1 MRLRDEEGYT
11 GSYSTVQRYAR
22 RRREEMARERDR
34 RDAEGFLTLRWLPGE
49 VQVDFGE
56 ADFRVRGVVARDK
69 YLTITF
75 PHSNVGLTQVFW
87 SETAECA
94 CKGLRNVFEFVG
106 GVPRRAVF
114 DNAAEV
120 GGRVGGDVRTSELF
134 RRLTAHH
141 GLDHA
146 FANLCSGNE
155 KGNVENKVGC
165 HRRNLFVPVPSF
177 HDARAFNRRLLEDC
191 LDLSEGK
198 RHYRLGTPE
207 SELFGED
214 REALSPLPPAAF
226 SCARWETRRCN
237 KQGTITV
244 GGVHRYSAGP
254 AYARREVAVALG
266 AFDVAVCDCE
276 TGEVVAAYE
285 REWGEAPTDSS
296 DPTLQLRLLCMRPAG
311 WRDPGVR
318 ASLPAELVAFLD
330 SEAPSGLAADLR
342 VLRDEST
349 ERGWGAAVEGM
360 SPSRPP
366 GPHRETSASSTTRR
380 STWAST
386 TGRRGCSREVA
397 AMRRRARSVRPRRRP
412 SAAPRGPTSY
422 PATRSAPSS
431 PPRRR
436 ARWPRARRCPGRR
449 SRTATG
455 RSGRGCSGWRGS
467 PFPSRSRASA
477 GPTSRSPTAGA
488 AARYSRRRSRATRR
502 TWSSTARRG
511 AARPAWPPPSGSPR
525 PRRATP

>member
-1 MRLRDEEGYT
+1 MIGVDKIEDIRKRARGGEPIAAIARAVGVSEPTARKYARMEDLSPEPPRRHEPESELLAPYEETIDSWLDDDCRNWRKQRHTATRVYVRLRDEEGYA
-11 GSYSTVQRYAR
+11 GSYSTVQRYVK

-56 ADFRVRGVVARDK
+56 ADFRVRGVTTRGK
-69 YLTITF
+69 YLTVTF

-87 SETAECA
+87 GETSECV
-94 CKGLRNVFEFVG
+94 CQGLRNVFEFVG

-114 DNAAEV
+114 DNATEV
-120 GGRVGGDVRTSELF
+120 GRRVGGEVRTSELF
-134 RRLTAHH
+134 RRFAAHY
-141 GLDHA
+141 GLDYT
-146 FANLCSGNE
+146 FTNPRSGNE
-155 KGNVENKVGC
+155 KGNVENKVGH

-177 HDARAFNRRLLEDC
+177 HDVGAFNRRLLDDC

-237 KQGTITV
+237 KQGTLTI

-266 AFDVAVCDCE
+266 AFDVTVCDCE

-296 DPTLQLRLLCMRPAG
+296 DPALQLRLLCMRPAG
-311 WRDPGVR
+311 WRDSSVR

-330 SEAPSGLAADLR
+330 SEAPASLAADLR
-342 VLRDEST
+342 VLRDESA

-360 SPSRPP
+360 SRSLAATGGVDR
-366 GPHRETSASSTTRR
+366 AS
-380 STWAST
+380 
-386 TGRRGCSREVA
+386 VA
-397 AMRRRARSVRPRRRP
+397 L
-412 SAAPRGPTSY
+412 SAA
-422 PATRSAPSS
+422 
-431 PPRRR
+431 R
-436 ARWPRARRCPGRR
+436 AASGDERVEYDEAVDLGVYDRALRLLEGGGRH
-449 SRTATG
+449 A
-455 RSGRGCSGWRGS
+455 
-467 PFPSRSRASA
+467 ADEL
-477 GPTSRSPTAGA
+477 GA
-488 AARYSRRRSRATRR
+488 
-502 TWSSTARRG
+502 
-511 AARPAWPPPSGSPR
+511 
-525 PRRATP
+525 